1 MIRDDDEDR
10 PILTPALAAHIA
22 RVAAMPEGPAAQA
35 QVLERTAAAW
45 REAEAAKHIPRLGI
59 PEIAAKLNIKGKGTD
74 EDGDAVREFRTA
86 LQGHKPLDNDHRPII
101 DDAVHETMVD
111 GFVALIKAFDKVNH
125 PPAGE
130 EYQSREAA
138 NQAALALR
146 DRLLEFPHI
155 AACKSTA
162 EGLTGFVIGKA
173 APAAARL
180 GIRMPKIRRD
190 LFMTEAGTG
199 SPALR

>member
-1 MIRDDDEDR
+1 MTRDDNEDR

-22 RVAAMPEGPAAQA
+22 RVAAMPDDPAARA
-35 QVLERTAAAW
+35 AIDERAARAW
-45 REAEAAKHIPRLGI
+45 RETEAAKRIPRLSI
-59 PEIAAKLNIKGKGTD
+59 PEIAAKLSIQGKGAD

-86 LQGHKPLDNDHRPII
+86 LRGYNPLGNDHRPII
-101 DDAVHETMVD
+101 DDAVREAMVD
-111 GFVALIKAFDKVNH
+111 GFVSLIKAFDKVNH

-138 NQAALALR
+138 NQTALALR
-146 DRLLEFPHI
+146 DQLLEFPHV
-155 AACKSTA
+155 AACKSMA

-180 GIRMPKIRRD
+180 GITMPKIRRD
-190 LFMTEAGTG
+190 LFMTEPS
-199 SPALR
+199 SPARG

>member
-1 MIRDDDEDR
+1 MIRNDDEDE

-22 RVAAMPEGPAAQA
+22 RVAAMPDDPAARA
-35 QVLERTAAAW
+35 AADERAAAAW
-45 REAEAAKHIPRLGI
+45 REAEAAKHIPRLSI
-59 PEIAAKLNIKGKGTD
+59 SEIAAKLNIQGKGMD
-74 EDGDAVREFRTA
+74 EDGDAVREFRMA
-86 LQGHKPLDNDHRPII
+86 LRSYKPLGNDHQPII
-101 DDAVHETMVD
+101 DDAVHEAMVD
-111 GFVALIKAFDKVNH
+111 GFVSLIKAFDKVNH

-155 AACKSTA
+155 AACKSMA

-180 GIRMPKIRRD
+180 GITMPKIRRN
-190 LFMTEAGTG
+190 LFMMEPS
-199 SPALR
+199 SPVRS